1 MPMADRIA
9 TKLRAAFT
17 PVHLELLDES
27 YKHAAGPDAESHWN
41 LVLVDPSFSGL
52 RNLAR
57 QRAVYAALA
66 VEMQAGIHAL
76 TMKTLSPEEW
86 AAAGAAVAN
95 PSPACLGGSKHDS

>member
-1 MPMADRIA
+1 MAMAQRIES
-9 TKLRAAFT
+9 KLREALA
-17 PVHLELLDES
+17 PLHLELLDES

-41 LVLVDPSFSGL
+41 LVLVAPSFSGQ

-66 VEMQAGIHAL
+66 IEMQGGIHAL

-86 AAAGAAVAN
+86 EAAHGAVAN
-95 PSPACLGGSKHDS
+95 PSPACLGGSKHDG